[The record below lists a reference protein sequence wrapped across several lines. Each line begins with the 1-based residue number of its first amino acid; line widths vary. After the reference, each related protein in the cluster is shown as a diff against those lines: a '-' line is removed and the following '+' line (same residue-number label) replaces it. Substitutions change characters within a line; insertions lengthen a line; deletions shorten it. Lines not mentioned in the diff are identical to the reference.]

1 MQYQRR
7 QIEDSRRQRWEDTP
21 KAKQYAAWFAGW
33 ERRVRLL
40 KLATIVFAV
49 QTVAWFILAWNDI
62 AIAPGVF
69 ASMLIPAAYAVYI
82 IAWSIKEL

>member
-7 QIEDSRRQRWEDTP
+7 QIEDGRQRWEDTP
-21 KAKQYAAWFAGW
+21 EAQKYARWFAGW
-33 ERRVRLL
+33 ERRLRLL

-49 QTVAWFILAWNDI
+49 QTVAWFVLAWNDVS
-62 AIAPGVF
+62 IAPVVF

>member
-7 QIEDSRRQRWEDTP
+7 QITDGRQRWEDTP
-21 KAKQYAAWFAGW
+21 EAQKYAAWFAGL

-40 KLATIVFAV
+40 KFATIVFAV
-49 QTVAWFILAWNDI
+49 QVVVWFILAWNDN
-62 AIAPGVF
+62 PLHVHVF
-69 ASMLIPAAYAVYI
+69 ASLFVPAAYAVYI